1 MSELTRELIDL
12 VLRVP
17 TIRKEYYC
25 HEEVHFYDEPDRLE
39 IEKNVDEWFEKH
51 HLTTLVEKVVDNH

>member
-17 TIRKEYYC
+17 TIPKEYWC
-25 HEEVHFYDEPDRLE
+25 HGEVHFTYAPDRLE
-39 IEKNVDEWFEKH
+39 IEEQVDEWFEKH
-51 HLTTLVEKVVDNH
+51 HLTTLVEKVVDKD